1 MKSVGE
7 FLINQL
13 LSENN
18 INYSIQYAIPSENG
32 GYYRFDFA
40 IWDNNK
46 NLIRLIEFDGEQ
58 HYEDKCTPHYG
69 DYKIIHNRDLAKNDY
84 CKHNNIP
91 LVRIPYYEK
100 ENLTLELLLG
110 NQYLV

>member
-18 INYSIQYAIPSENG
+18 INYSTQYAIPSENG

-58 HYEDKCTPHYG
+58 HYEGKCTPHYG
-69 DYKIIHNRDLAKNDY
+69 SYEEIHNRDLSKNDY
-84 CKHNNIP
+84 CKQNNIP
-91 LVRIPYYEK
+91 LVRIPYYER